1 MLPFKTQPTDEKATL
16 GNPQLGEIEV
26 PKYFSVTA
34 NEELEIIPV
43 LQVADFKKPD
53 GLLYTETALARILLK
68 RVKPD
73 LSKEDVA
80 ALPVPIVK
88 ACAEFLLS
96 ERNGWK
102 KQERNDDGG
111 KLTGETMSE
120 PPAKSSPN
128 STGDSAPAGPITSTE
143 TPLEAKPSRKSA
155 KPPAKTSD

>member
-16 GNPQLGEIEV
+16 GNAQIGEIEV

-43 LQVADFKKPD
+43 LQVADFKKAD
-53 GLLYTETALARILLK
+53 GLLYTEAALARILLK
-68 RVKPD
+68 RIKPD

-80 ALPVPIVK
+80 ALPVPMVK

-102 KQERNDDGG
+102 TPERNDDAG
-111 KLTGETMSE
+111 KSIGATTSE
-120 PPAKSSPN
+120 PPAKSLPT
-128 STGDSAPAGPITSTE
+128 STGDSVPAGPTT
-143 TPLEAKPSRKSA
+143 AC
-155 KPPAKTSD
+155 